1 MLVLLVFA
9 ATVGTSASA
18 QTDPRVPSL
27 VPGQNPQTAVP
38 AVVDTAVAVFEI
50 PETLRGVVALHAL
63 QDTVAFGDVLQIAL
77 DFPSSLD
84 TIPDLVPVADVPWLV
99 PDIPKKRGFWARL
112 TGGKADKVS
121 DKWGLAE
128 AEGPRSFH
136 SWRIYRTQPFR
147 IQVGEALSPVITVS
161 GLVPGTGDIAGI
173 RAPRPVGFS
182 LAIILGLL
190 VLLGL
195 VILAAWLVWDR
206 GRRGAALEDWTLPVP
221 AWLTAAIELRDLY
234 WAGDLARGDS
244 RAFLD
249 RLAGVARR
257 FMAARYRVAAQEMTG
272 REIINACA
280 GRGHPVSDPGAF
292 ARMIDE
298 LDHRRYNPEA
308 ATPAWCREQA
318 IVLFEQMGK
327 VRVLPRFT
335 EVPAELLLEGEK
347 AWSELKTE
355 FSGAGNISSG
365 MAGPAATQG
374 SL

>member
-1 MLVLLVFA
+1 
-9 ATVGTSASA
+9 
-18 QTDPRVPSL
+18 
-27 VPGQNPQTAVP
+27 
-38 AVVDTAVAVFEI
+38 
-50 PETLRGVVALHAL
+50 
-63 QDTVAFGDVLQIAL
+63 
-77 DFPSSLD
+77 
-84 TIPDLVPVADVPWLV
+84 
-99 PDIPKKRGFWARL
+99 
-112 TGGKADKVS
+112 
-121 DKWGLAE
+121 
-128 AEGPRSFH
+128 
-136 SWRIYRTQPFR
+136 
-147 IQVGEALSPVITVS
+147 
-161 GLVPGTGDIAGI
+161 
-173 RAPRPVGFS
+173 
-182 LAIILGLL
+182 
-190 VLLGL
+190 
-195 VILAAWLVWDR
+195 
-206 GRRGAALEDWTLPVP
+206 
-221 AWLTAAIELRDLY
+221 
-234 WAGDLARGDS
+234 
-244 RAFLD
+244 
-249 RLAGVARR
+249 
-257 FMAARYRVAAQEMTG
+257 MAARYRVAAQEMTG